1 MALGHG
7 HPRRICS
14 ISSST
19 RSTNMFPGP
28 TGSRSRSGRQTCSRA
43 QSAPN
48 LRHRGV
54 QLLSGETA
62 VREQGN
68 KHNVCQRCVLG
79 SKVSRSE
86 SRKHRANRREGEE
99 GASDVTGHRRDTAGP
114 TSRQGGWRRSTT
126 ARPVAPSQA
135 RRGPAEGSGRV
146 VITQMAR
153 GGGGPCAPR
162 WPVTRVP

>member
-1 MALGHG
+1 MARGHG

-19 RSTNMFPGP
+19 RSTNVFPGP

-68 KHNVCQRCVLG
+68 KHNVCQRCILE

-86 SRKHRANRREGEE
+86 SRKHRANSREGEE

-114 TSRQGGWRRSTT
+114 TSRQGGRGRSTT
-126 ARPVAPSQA
+126 QQPDLSHRAKPARAQPRAAAVWSSLRWLEEA
-135 RRGPAEGSGRV
+135 
-146 VITQMAR
+146 
-153 GGGGPCAPR
+153 GGGGPVHQDGR
-162 WPVTRVP
+162 